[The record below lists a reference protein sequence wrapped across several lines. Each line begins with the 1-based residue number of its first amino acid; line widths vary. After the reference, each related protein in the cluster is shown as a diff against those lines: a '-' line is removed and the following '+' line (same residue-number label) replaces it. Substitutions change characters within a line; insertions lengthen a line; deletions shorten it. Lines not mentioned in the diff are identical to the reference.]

1 MIVLLS
7 STGPLPALS
16 PVLTRASGDPDN
28 SGNPRGDRT
37 RGRNKEEGKYS
48 LIIIRNSALAEKAWI
63 IQHALSVSLKEP
75 SAAINKTEVERYLLI
90 WNNCQHLLLSKK
102 IQALCLLFYKVV
114 YTQALGPEDIE
125 NQDKW
130 LSQGKGL
137 SVGIDLFF
145 NLHLV
150 VLFEFFIKNV
160 WTINHELETLLG
172 ATVTSCPGDL
182 LSPDGEEQETEAS
195 WALKAEEETSGK
207 RSVKMLPRLT
217 FVTFPIPLLLCRLV
231 SFTYYHKESKRDPR
245 KDSA

>member
-1 MIVLLS
+1 M
-7 STGPLPALS
+7 
-16 PVLTRASGDPDN
+16 
-28 SGNPRGDRT
+28 
-37 RGRNKEEGKYS
+37 
-48 LIIIRNSALAEKAWI
+48 
-63 IQHALSVSLKEP
+63 SLKEP

-137 SVGIDLFF
+137 SEGIDLFF

-160 WTINHELETLLG
+160 
-172 ATVTSCPGDL
+172 
-182 LSPDGEEQETEAS
+182 
-195 WALKAEEETSGK
+195 
-207 RSVKMLPRLT
+207 
-217 FVTFPIPLLLCRLV
+217 
-231 SFTYYHKESKRDPR
+231 
-245 KDSA
+245 